1 MHRFRRLA
9 ILIALLSAG
18 FAALP
23 ASAQCRLCA
32 DGEGLSLS
40 SSDAPLS
47 IEVETTL
54 DFDRVALAGP
64 GGGAVAVDPVTGA
77 RSVDG
82 ELVVLGGFGVQG
94 TALVRGEPN
103 RTIRLR
109 LPRSS
114 ILHASNGRTAEI
126 TDLVADIP
134 PVARLGPD
142 GTLRFSFGGRLKIEG
157 GADGDYRGRILIE
170 VDYQ

>member
-1 MHRFRRLA
+1 MRRSRRLVIFFA
-9 ILIALLSAG
+9 IVSAAW
-18 FAALP
+18 AAAP
-23 ASAQCRLCA
+23 AFGQCRLCA
-32 DGEGLSLS
+32 DEEGLSLS
-40 SSDAPLS
+40 SSGTPLS
-47 IEVETTL
+47 IEIETTL

-64 GGGAVAVDPVTGA
+64 GGGAVAVDPETGA
-77 RSVDG
+77 RTVAG
-82 ELVVLGGFGVQG
+82 ELVALGGFGVQG

-114 ILHASNGRTAEI
+114 LLHASNGRTAEI

-134 PVARLGPD
+134 PVARLKPD
-142 GTLRFSFGGRLKIEG
+142 GTLRFSFGGRLRVEG